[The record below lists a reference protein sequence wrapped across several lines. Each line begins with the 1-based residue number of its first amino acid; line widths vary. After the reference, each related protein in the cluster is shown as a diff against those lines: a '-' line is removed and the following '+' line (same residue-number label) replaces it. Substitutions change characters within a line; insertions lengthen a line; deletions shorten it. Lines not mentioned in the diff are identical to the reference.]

1 MFPLLGLK
9 LLIDEPNLERT
20 RRVMVG
26 GCRRVGKGR
35 GCRKL
40 VYECANICAFYCHQW
55 RLQTRSETRT
65 GAQAVIKMGNCCQVW
80 SAEGG
85 GGSCRVAGA
94 NKTTLPAMWQVCLGY
109 PGCAASSPVC
119 LLAKSVSATAAK
131 GALRPRSMAQHG
143 TWPCPD
149 DAISAQARLVKW
161 QTQQQQLALGTSIGT
176 GGRSHR
182 TRL

>member
-1 MFPLLGLK
+1 M
-9 LLIDEPNLERT
+9 
-20 RRVMVG
+20 
-26 GCRRVGKGR
+26 GKGR

-40 VYECANICAFYCHQW
+40 VYECANICAFYCHQR
-55 RLQTRSETRT
+55 RLETRSETRT
-65 GAQAVIKMGNCCQVW
+65 GAQPVIKMGNCCQVW

-109 PGCAASSPVC
+109 PGCAASSSPVC

-149 DAISAQARLVKW
+149 DAISAQARLVNGKLSSSSSSGSW
-161 QTQQQQLALGTSIGT
+161 HWGPALGPGEGATARGCN
-176 GGRSHR
+176 RVFPK
-182 TRL
+182 

>member
-1 MFPLLGLK
+1 
-9 LLIDEPNLERT
+9 
-20 RRVMVG
+20 MVG
-26 GCRRVGKGR
+26 GCRRVGKR
-35 GCRKL
+35 RRCRKL
-40 VYECANICAFYCHQW
+40 VYECANICAFYCHQR
-55 RLQTRSETRT
+55 RLETRSETRT
-65 GAQAVIKMGNCCQVW
+65 GAQPVIKMGNCCQVW

-109 PGCAASSPVC
+109 PGCAASSSPVC

-161 QTQQQQLALGTSIGT
+161 QTQQQQQQQRQLALGTSIGT